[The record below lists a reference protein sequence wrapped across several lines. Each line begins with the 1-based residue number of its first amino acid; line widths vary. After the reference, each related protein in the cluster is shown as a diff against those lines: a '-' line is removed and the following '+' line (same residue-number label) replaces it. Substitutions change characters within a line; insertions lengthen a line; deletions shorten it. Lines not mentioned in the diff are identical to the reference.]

1 MKYTRSYLKKLEELC
16 NALSYKVRYEQ
27 GHFQSGYCILES
39 KKVLIINKFFD
50 LEGRINCLLDLIP
63 ELPLD
68 LESLTEDEKSFY
80 YKTISIRALQE
91 NNS

>member
-1 MKYTRSYLKKLEELC
+1 MKYTRTYLKKLEELC

-68 LESLTEDEKSFY
+68 LDSLSEEEKSFY
-80 YKTISIRALQE
+80 YKTIAIRSLQE

>member
-1 MKYTRSYLKKLEELC
+1 MKHTKSYLKKLEELC
-16 NALSYKVRYEQ
+16 LALSYKVRYEQ

-63 ELPLD
+63 ELPL
-68 LESLTEDEKSFY
+68 SVDELSEENKSFY
-80 YKTISIRALQE
+80 FKTIALRSLQE
-91 NNS
+91 NNA

>member
-1 MKYTRSYLKKLEELC
+1 MKYTRTYLKKLEELC
-16 NALSYKVRYEQ
+16 HALSYKVRYEQ

-50 LEGRINCLLDLIP
+50 VEGRINCLLELIP
-63 ELPLD
+63 DLPVNLDEL
-68 LESLTEDEKSFY
+68 SEDDKSFY
-80 YKTISIRALQE
+80 FKTISLRSLQE

>member
-1 MKYTRSYLKKLEELC
+1 MKYTRTYLKKLEELC

-27 GHFQSGYCILES
+27 GHFQSGYCILEN

-68 LESLTEDEKSFY
+68 LDSLSEEEKSFY
-80 YKTISIRALQE
+80 YKTISVRLLQE

>member
-63 ELPLD
+63 ELPLE